1 VRERKKTI
9 GDHSVRLLICAG
21 GTGGGVYP
29 ALAVHDVLTSKV
41 DDVET
46 LWVGGEGGIEESLV
60 KRHEIPFRS
69 IPAAGVHGVSPLVL
83 PRNLLKLGRGVLA
96 ARSILNDYKPDVLF
110 FTGGYVAAPMA
121 FAGRSVPSLLY
132 VPDIEPGMA
141 LKSIAGFADIIAVT
155 TEQSQ
160 TFFNKRVYETGYPLR
175 PDLARW
181 DRKTAHQ
188 HLGVSSKLPVILVF
202 GGSKGA
208 HSINMAV
215 LNNLSA
221 LLEKVEIVHL
231 SGEGDW
237 QLVKRIREQLPMEL
251 ASRYHAMPYL
261 HEMGAALAAAD
272 LVISR
277 AGASSLG
284 EFPLFALPAILVP
297 YPHAWRYQKVNADY
311 LTRRG
316 AAIMLQD
323 NRLDDELLVTLNVLL
338 DNPNKLKAMRAA
350 MFELSHP
357 RAAEKIASALIE
369 LAGE

>member
-1 VRERKKTI
+1 
-9 GDHSVRLLICAG
+9 
-21 GTGGGVYP
+21 VYP

-41 DDVET
+41 PDVKT
-46 LWVGGEGGIEESLV
+46 LWVGGEGGMEESLV
-60 KRHEIPFRS
+60 KRHGIPFQS
-69 IPAAGVHGVSPLVL
+69 IPAAGVHGVSPMVL
-83 PRNLLKLGRGVLA
+83 PRNLLMLARGVLA
-96 ARSILNDYKPDVLF
+96 SYGILNDFEPDVLF

-121 FAGRSVPSLLY
+121 FAGRSFPSLLY

-141 LKSIAGFADIIAVT
+141 LKSIARFADIIAVT

-160 TFFNKRVYETGYPLR
+160 KFFNKKVYESGYPLR
-175 PDLARW
+175 PDLALW
-181 DRKTAHQ
+181 DRQTAHN
-188 HLGVSSKLPVILVF
+188 HLGISGKLPVLLVF

-215 LNNLSA
+215 LNHLHA
-221 LLEKVEIVHL
+221 LLEKCEVIHL
-231 SGEGDW
+231 SGDGDW
-237 QLVKRIREQLPMEL
+237 QLVQSMREQLPAAL
-251 ASRYHAMPYL
+251 SARYHAMDYL

-272 LVISR
+272 LVVSR
-277 AGASSLG
+277 AGASALG

-316 AAIMLQD
+316 AAVMLED
-323 NRLDDELLVTLNVLL
+323 HRLNEELLVTLTVLL
-338 DNPNKLKAMRAA
+338 QNPNKLKAMRAA

-357 RAAEKIASALIE
+357 RAAEKIASALLE

>member
-1 VRERKKTI
+1 MK
-9 GDHSVRLLICAG
+9 
-21 GTGGGVYP
+21 
-29 ALAVHDVLTSKV
+29 
-41 DDVET
+41 T

-60 KRHEIPFRS
+60 KRHGIPFQS
-69 IPAAGVHGVSPLVL
+69 IPAAGLHGVSPLVL
-83 PRNLLKLGRGVLA
+83 PRNLLVLARGVLA
-96 ARSILNDYKPDVLF
+96 SYSILNDFEPDVLF

-121 FAGRSVPSLLY
+121 FAGRSFPSLLY

-141 LKSIAGFADIIAVT
+141 LKSIARFADIIAVT

-160 TFFNKRVYETGYPLR
+160 TFFNKRIYESGYPLR
-175 PDLARW
+175 PDLALW
-181 DRKTAHQ
+181 DRETAHN
-188 HLGVSSKLPVILVF
+188 HLGISGRLPVLLVF

-215 LNNLSA
+215 LNNLHA
-221 LLEKVEIVHL
+221 LLEKCEVIHL

-237 QLVKRIREQLPMEL
+237 QLVQNMREQLPVEL
-251 ASRYHAMPYL
+251 AARYHALEYL

-272 LVISR
+272 LVLSR
-277 AGASSLG
+277 AGASALG

-297 YPHAWRYQKVNADY
+297 YPYAWRYQKVNADY

-316 AAIMLQD
+316 AAIMLED
-323 NRLDDELLVTLNVLL
+323 HRLNEELLVTLTVLL
-338 DNPNKLKAMRAA
+338 QNPNKLKAMRAA

-357 RAAEKIASALIE
+357 RAAEKIASALLE